1 MKVDLR
7 ESVFCVDWMKNGTK
21 VDTTKISQSL
31 LGKNLYFVMV
41 SNTLDNQIEIS
52 IINDF
57 WFDKVII
64 SN

>member
-7 ESVFCVDWMKNGTK
+7 DSAFCVDWIKNGAK

-31 LGKNLYFVMV
+31 QGKVLYFVMV

-52 IINDF
+52 I
-57 WFDKVII
+57 
-64 SN
+64 SNGL

>member
-7 ESVFCVDWMKNGTK
+7 ESIFCVDWMKNGTK

-52 IINDF
+52 IINGL
-57 WFDKVII
+57 
-64 SN
+64 